1 VNPKKISTMAV
12 TASITLDTRRIKKTG
27 KYPVKLLVTLNS
39 EPRRYQTVFDLSQ
52 DDYDKLSGRRLNP
65 ELQTFKDKL
74 NEILRTAKNA
84 IKDLQPFTFAN
95 FEADYLRNNPM
106 FRERKFGPPSVQ
118 DQQADF
124 DFSPYYRKFP
134 ILNAETSNPQLIS
147 ATFVPYVRR
156 LLEQGRIGSAEN
168 YQDTYNS
175 LIKFKGNV
183 RFIDITVNYLYRYEQ
198 WMIGRGRSKTTVGI
212 KLRALR
218 AVFNEAIE
226 QDIINRRYYPFGR
239 RRYMCPTSK
248 NVKKALDISTIAK
261 IYYYAPPEE
270 DDRRAKDFWL
280 FCYFGNGMNPKD
292 LAHLKFKNL
301 QGEYLHFERAKT
313 INTTRGNTKL
323 ITAYITDDMR
333 KIIERQANK
342 DQSPNNYIFPIL
354 ELGGSS
360 LGQHYA
366 IKSFVLFINRGMARI
381 AGALGIDRKVS
392 TIVTRHTFST
402 LLKRSGASTEF
413 IQEALGHMDKKT
425 TENYLDSFENEV
437 KKEYSEVLTS
447 FKLSVVKSKSA

>member
-1 VNPKKISTMAV
+1 MAV

-27 KYPVKLLVTLNS
+27 KFPVKLLVTLNS
-39 EPRRYQTVFDLSQ
+39 EPRRYQTIFDLSQ
-52 DDYDKLSGRRLNP
+52 EDYNKLTGHRLNP
-65 ELQTFKDKL
+65 QLQSIKEKL
-74 NEILRTAKNA
+74 NEILRTAKNV
-84 IKDLQPFTFAN
+84 IKELRPFTFSD
-95 FEADYLRNNPM
+95 FEGEYLRNNPM
-106 FRERKFGPPSVQ
+106 FRERKFQ
-118 DQQADF
+118 TDNTQAQATDF
-124 DFSPYYRKFP
+124 DFSSYYKKFP
-134 ILNAETSNPQLIS
+134 ILRADTSNPELIS
-147 ATFVPYVRR
+147 TTFVSYVKR

-183 RFIDITVNYLYRYEQ
+183 RFFDITVSYLYRYEQ

-226 QDIINRRYYPFGR
+226 SEIINRRYYPFGR
-239 RRYMCPTSK
+239 RRYLVPTSR
-248 NVKKALDISTIAK
+248 NVKKALDISVIAK
-261 IYYYAPPEE
+261 IYYYNPVEEE
-270 DDRRAKDFWL
+270 DRKAKDYWL
-280 FCYFGNGMNPKD
+280 FCYLANGMNPKD
-292 LAHLKFKNL
+292 VAHLKFKNL

-313 INTTRGNTKL
+313 INTTRGNSKL
-323 ITAYITDDMR
+323 ITAYVTDDMR
-333 KIIERQANK
+333 KIIERRANK
-342 DQSPNNYIFPIL
+342 DQSPNNYIFPVL
-354 ELGGSS
+354 EPGGTA
-360 LGQHYA
+360 LVQHYA
-366 IKSFVLFINRGMARI
+366 IKPFIKFINDGMARI
-381 AGALGIDRKVS
+381 AEALGIDRKVT

-447 FKLSVVKSKSA
+447 FKLSVVPARSA

>member
-1 VNPKKISTMAV
+1 MAV

-27 KYPVKLLVTLNS
+27 KFPVKLLVTLNS
-39 EPRRYQTVFDLSQ
+39 KPHRYQTIFDLSQ
-52 DDYDKLSGRRLNP
+52 EEFDKLSGRRLNP
-65 ELQTFKDKL
+65 ELQATKEKL
-74 NEILRTAKNA
+74 NEILRTAKNT
-84 IKDLQPFTFAN
+84 IKELHPFNFEN
-95 FEADYLRNNPM
+95 FEAEYLKNNPM
-106 FRERKFGPPSVQ
+106 FRERKYQPVNGQEQKTDS
-118 DQQADF
+118 DL
-124 DFSPYYRKFP
+124 SPYYSKFP
-134 ILNAETSNPQLIS
+134 ILKADTSDRELIS
-147 ATFVPYVRR
+147 TTFVSYVKR
-156 LLEQGRIGSAEN
+156 LLEHGRIGSAEN

-183 RFIDITVNYLYRYEQ
+183 RFIHINVSYLYRYEQ
-198 WMIGRGRSKTTVGI
+198 CMISRGRSKTTVGI

-226 QDIINRRYYPFGR
+226 LNIINRRYYPFGR
-239 RRYMCPTSK
+239 RRYLVRTSR

-261 IYYYAPPEE
+261 IYYYEPMEE
-270 DDRRAKDFWL
+270 DDRKAKDYWL
-280 FCYFGNGMNPKD
+280 FCYFANGMNPKD
-292 LAHLKFKNL
+292 VAHLKFRNL

-323 ITAYITDDMR
+323 ITAYVTDDMW
-333 KIIERQANK
+333 KILERRANK

-354 ELGGSS
+354 EPGASPLA
-360 LGQHYA
+360 QHYT
-366 IKSFVLFINRGMARI
+366 IKPFVVFINKGMTRI
-381 AGALGIDRKVS
+381 AKALGIDRKVT

-402 LLKRSGASTEF
+402 LMKRSGASTEF

-447 FKLSVVKSKSA
+447 FKLSVVKTKSA